1 MPYRIFLGQVAERLR
16 ATYESRQNHY
26 ETAAE
31 LLHDIQLI
39 ANSLKQNKG
48 HNAGLFHVRRFIR
61 RIRTF
66 GFHLATLDLRQHAD
80 VHRSV
85 IGHGFSNPDWQT
97 LSPKERT
104 QRLCDAIAKDEG
116 PVNTL
121 DPTGKRSLWV
131 FESIAHCRHRQGPDA
146 IGPFVISGPKGADD
160 LLSVLLLGRWADTAD
175 RRTGDVAVDAAPL
188 FETQAELEGC
198 GELMSDLLNTRVYQ
212 RHLIGR
218 RNHQFVM
225 LGYSAS
231 NKEIGVVSSRWLL
244 RRAQETLVKI
254 ADEAKVDL
262 TIFHGRGNTSS
273 RNSGMVDT
281 LTRTMPDASVRGR
294 IRMTEQGELI
304 HDKYSLRPI
313 ALRVFEQ
320 AFNAL
325 TLSQAGVRAAEQVL
339 PQWRQVMDV
348 MSREGGRRYQSLVYD
363 DPQFFGFFRRATPVD
378 AIEQMQLGSHGVWRE
393 TPTGMA
399 GIRAIPWSYAWAQSR
414 YMLPSWFGAG
424 TALQAAAQE
433 FGNEVL
439 AEMFH
444 KWYFFEEFIDQVE
457 MGLARADL
465 GMAHYYEQLAGP
477 EYQRVA
483 DVIRAEYELTRE
495 HVLRLKGCAFL
506 LDSDP
511 TMQRTVRLR
520 NPYLDPVHLMQVDLL
535 KRWRATGS
543 QDRQLLQALLASINA
558 IGQGLQGST

>member
-1 MPYRIFLGQVAERLR
+1 
-16 ATYESRQNHY
+16 
-26 ETAAE
+26 
-31 LLHDIQLI
+31 
-39 ANSLKQNKG
+39 
-48 HNAGLFHVRRFIR
+48 
-61 RIRTF
+61 
-66 GFHLATLDLRQHAD
+66 
-80 VHRSV
+80 
-85 IGHGFSNPDWQT
+85 
-97 LSPKERT
+97 
-104 QRLCDAIAKDEG
+104 
-116 PVNTL
+116 
-121 DPTGKRSLWV
+121 
-131 FESIAHCRHRQGPDA
+131 
-146 IGPFVISGPKGADD
+146 
-160 LLSVLLLGRWADTAD
+160 VLLLGRWADTAD
-175 RRTGDVAVDAAPL
+175 RRTGDVAVDVAPL

-198 GELMSDLLNTRVYQ
+198 GELMTDLLNTKVYQ

-273 RNSGMVDT
+273 RNSGMVET
-281 LTRTMPDASVRGR
+281 LTRTMPDAAIRGR
-294 IRMTEQGELI
+294 VRMTEQGELI

-325 TLSQAGVRAAEQVL
+325 TSSQAGVRSAEQIA
-339 PQWRQVMDV
+339 PEWRQVMDV
-348 MSREGGRRYQSLVYD
+348 MSREGGRRYQALVYD
-363 DPQFFGFFRRATPVD
+363 DPQFFEFFRRATPVD

-393 TPTGMA
+393 TPTSIA
-399 GIRAIPWSYAWAQSR
+399 TIRAIPWSYAWAQSR

-424 TALQAAAQE
+424 SALQAAMQE
-433 FGNEVL
+433 FGAPVL
-439 AEMFH
+439 SDMFN

-465 GMAHYYEQLAGP
+465 GITHHYEQLAGA
-477 EYQRVA
+477 EYQCVA
-483 DVIRAEYELTRE
+483 DAIRAEYELTRE

-511 TMQRTVRLR
+511 TMQRSVRLR

-535 KRWRATGS
+535 ARWRATGS
-543 QDRQLLQALLASINA
+543 QDRQLLQALLASINS